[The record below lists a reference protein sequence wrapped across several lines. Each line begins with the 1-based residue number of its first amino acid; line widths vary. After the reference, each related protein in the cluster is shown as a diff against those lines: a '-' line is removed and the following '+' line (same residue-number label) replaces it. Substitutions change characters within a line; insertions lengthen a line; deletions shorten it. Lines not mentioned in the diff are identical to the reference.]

1 MYAELAVLAFFVWVF
16 SLVAG
21 RVEKMWLS
29 APIVYLLFGII
40 AGPMGFGWLSFDI
53 DGEGF
58 KNIAELT
65 LALVL
70 FHDAA
75 GADLKTLRKSLD
87 IPRRMLALGLPMTIF
102 LGFALG
108 ILMFDGLTLIEV
120 AILATMLAPTDAAL
134 GKSVILNPDV
144 PAELRESLN
153 AESGINDGI
162 CVPVLLLFLGLA
174 AGEIDQSATIRG
186 AMKLFLEEVGIG
198 LVIGLGLA
206 VVAGWAMRQAIARGW
221 LNEIWHNL
229 TVAALAITMFALA
242 QALGG
247 SGFIATF
254 AGGLLFGTMAR
265 SNKHQLLTSA
275 ESTAEMLALLTWVIF
290 GAAVVGQSVEHFT
303 LQIVIYSV
311 LSLTVIRMLPV
322 YLSLTGLGLGYQAK
336 LFLGW
341 FGPRG
346 LASIVFAVIVT
357 QADLPGDRTLTM
369 VVVCTVLLSILAH
382 GMSANP
388 LSRIIG
394 RLAGAPSIAAPKG
407 KDDLP

>member
-134 GKSVILNPDV
+134 GKAVILNPDV

>member
-75 GADLKTLRKSLD
+75 GADLKTLHKSLD

-134 GKSVILNPDV
+134 GKAVILNPDV